1 MFRLVR
7 KVRGSTVAFCE
18 RCGSVCD
25 AACRRG
31 AIVER
36 ARMQA
41 FAQGW
46 RLS

>member
-1 MFRLVR
+1 MFRLGRRERV
-7 KVRGSTVAFCE
+7 STVEFCE

-25 AACRRG
+25 SACRRG

-41 FAQGW
+41 LAQGW